1 MKKITKW
8 QPDVN
13 NSIFRLTYI
22 EGELKEVEFEK
33 VDPLHEGLTA
43 EEAFNSSR
51 KQCIENTLVILEEK
65 KETELVIEEKAK
77 IEDEVVSLRALLADL
92 NSKKP
97 GV

>member
-1 MKKITKW
+1 MKKITNW

-13 NSIFRLTYI
+13 KSVFRLTYI
-22 EGELKEVEFEK
+22 EGELKKVELEK

-51 KQCIENTLVILEEK
+51 KQCIEKTLTILEEK
-65 KETELVIEEKAK
+65 KGTDLAIDDKAK
-77 IEDEVVSLRALLADL
+77 IEDEAVSLRALLADI
-92 NSKKP
+92 NPKKL